1 MEKMKEGDIVKFH
14 TPYDD
19 EDPNQLYVILNIA
32 YDVDKPRA
40 DIKPISN
47 HPTFSPI
54 NTVYVEDL
62 ELAVIKKSNLID
74 HTVNVIKA
82 DKTYSTGKVID
93 IINENE
99 ILDFKKNKSEIIN
112 CIKLKIQES
121 TGVIQMGYLVIG

>member
-1 MEKMKEGDIVKFH
+1 MKKGDIVKFH

-47 HPTFSPI
+47 HLTFAPI
-54 NTVYVEDL
+54 NTVLVEDL
-62 ELAVIKKSNLID
+62 ELAIINKSNIIN
-74 HTVNVIKA
+74 HTVNVLKA
-82 DKTYSTGKVID
+82 DNTYSTGKVID

-99 ILDFKKNKSEIIN
+99 ILDFETNKSEMIN
-112 CIKLKIQES
+112 TIKLKIQES